1 MTSIPSA
8 QAFEDLDDSGAGI
21 DYLGLL
27 APAIARW
34 KTLLVVGV
42 LCGAAG
48 VGISFLVTPTFTAT
62 NVFLPPQQQQNSA
75 ASALAS
81 LGALSG
87 LTGGAGAKN
96 SPDQYI
102 ALMQSV
108 TVSDRIIRKFGL
120 KALWDEKYNVDARKK
135 LQRLVQISFN
145 KKDSL
150 IRVEVTDPDPTR
162 AAAMANQYVEELRTL
177 TNGLAV
183 TEAQQRRVFFE
194 QLLEQTRDKLATA
207 QTALEGSGYSAG
219 ALNAEPRSAA
229 EGYARLHAELT
240 EAQIKLQVLRTS
252 LADTSAEV
260 LRAQESVNA
269 LSSQLAKIEAEDRA
283 HPASSDYVNRYREF
297 KYQETLF
304 DLFARQYESARVDE
318 SREGALIQVVD
329 AATPPERKSA
339 PKRSLFGAVAGLL
352 GMFAATLYFALYA
365 RRRLVETQHEAQA
378 SS

>member
-1 MTSIPSA
+1 LI
-8 QAFEDLDDSGAGI
+8 
-21 DYLGLL
+21 
-27 APAIARW
+27 
-34 KTLLVVGV
+34 VGV
-42 LCGAAG
+42 LACVAG
-48 VGISFLVTPTFTAT
+48 VGASFLVTPTFTAT

-87 LTGGAGAKN
+87 LTSGAGAKN

-120 KALWDEKYNVDARKK
+120 KALWDEHFDVDARKK
-135 LQRLVQISFN
+135 LQRVVQIGFN

-150 IRVEVTDPDPTR
+150 IRVDVSDVDPAR

-194 QLLEQTRDKLATA
+194 HLLEQTRDKLAAA
-207 QTALEGSGYSAG
+207 QSALEGSGYSAG
-219 ALNAEPRSAA
+219 SLNAEPRAAA

-240 EAQIKLQVLRTS
+240 EALVKLQVLRTS
-252 LADTSAEV
+252 LADTSSEV
-260 LRAQESVNA
+260 RHAQENVSA
-269 LSSQLAKIEAEDRA
+269 LSSQLAKIEAEDKT

-329 AATPPERKSA
+329 PATPPERKSA
-339 PKRSLFGAVAGLL
+339 PKRSLFGAVASLL
-352 GMFAATLYFALYA
+352 GMFIATMYFALPV
-365 RRRLVETQHEAQA
+365 RRRSVAGGHGSPA

>member
-1 MTSIPSA
+1 
-8 QAFEDLDDSGAGI
+8 
-21 DYLGLL
+21 
-27 APAIARW
+27 
-34 KTLLVVGV
+34 
-42 LCGAAG
+42 
-48 VGISFLVTPTFTAT
+48 
-62 NVFLPPQQQQNSA
+62 
-75 ASALAS
+75 
-81 LGALSG
+81 
-87 LTGGAGAKN
+87 
-96 SPDQYI
+96 
-102 ALMQSV
+102 
-108 TVSDRIIRKFGL
+108 
-120 KALWDEKYNVDARKK
+120 
-135 LQRLVQISFN
+135 VQISFN